1 MSRQDESIAHVWDRA
16 LAQIEDSPDVT
27 PRQLAFVKLA
37 KPLGLLD
44 GTVLLA
50 VRNDLTKDYLE
61 SRVRGEV
68 NAALSHALGREARFA
83 ITVDPDLETPTPE
96 PVTLRPP
103 VPDNGNGNGS
113 GATPSA
119 SDRAPV
125 PAI

>member
-1 MSRQDESIAHVWDRA
+1 MTVSGQDEGITHVWDRA

-44 GTVLLA
+44 GTMLLA

-61 SRVRGEV
+61 SRVRAEV
-68 NAALSHALGREARFA
+68 NAALTHALGREARFA

-96 PVTLRPP
+96 PAALRAAPALAVTVDDDVMRP
-103 VPDNGNGNGS
+103 
-113 GATPSA
+113 
-119 SDRAPV
+119 
-125 PAI
+125 

>member
-1 MSRQDESIAHVWDRA
+1 MTVSRQDESIAHVWDRA

-61 SRVRGEV
+61 SRVRSEG
-68 NAALSHALGREARFA
+68 
-83 ITVDPDLETPTPE
+83 P
-96 PVTLRPP
+96 
-103 VPDNGNGNGS
+103 GS
-113 GATPSA
+113 TS
-119 SDRAPV
+119 
-125 PAI
+125 